1 MGSIGLTQTSRDRV
15 CLSTRCRDVDIHTD
29 VHANVHIPGQGIGT
43 DPMMP
48 ALSPYARAVQVGA
61 AEASDVSGAGP

>member
-1 MGSIGLTQTSRDRV
+1 MF
-15 CLSTRCRDVDIHTD
+15 STRCCDVDVHAD

-43 DPMMP
+43 GPMMP

-61 AEASDVSGAGP
+61 AEASDLSGAEP